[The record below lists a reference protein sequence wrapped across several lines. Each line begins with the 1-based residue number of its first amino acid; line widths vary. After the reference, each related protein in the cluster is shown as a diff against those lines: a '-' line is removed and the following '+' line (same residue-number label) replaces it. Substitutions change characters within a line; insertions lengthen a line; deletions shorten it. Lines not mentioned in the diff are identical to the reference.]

1 MSKLLERR
9 KKLQSEYADVCS
21 KTMDEYGAFLESHKT
36 DILSCADPWFFE
48 ELIRLNKIEAMKYTL
63 QQYDISKHL
72 KRKCSI
78 RRVFGVDDEQCYP
91 LDIASKSGSF
101 EMIRLLITNGA
112 EPEDVSND
120 YCSSLIYNILNRGIN
135 LNSWPWNNEYRYHF
149 KENEFYLSIQ
159 YLLNHIQQKSPI
171 PSRVMSAIIKG
182 TRFDP
187 IQICKLIESKIPF
200 IKETLTAKNII
211 NAIQGKRFNFLECLA
226 NEVGI
231 NIDERLS
238 ANMFGPYCT
247 GFGKYC
253 YVDKSIIQWLLKHNV
268 DINGFMCVC
277 SASSNP
283 FSWGSAQ
290 TDRATALF
298 NHCID
303 RKYKEMELLLD
314 FGADIHKKCIY
325 KGEELSS
332 LEFCVKTFPKEYA
345 EYFQNYKKHN
355 IDDTDKHLG
364 FDLSE
369 IPTTAYLYADVGWKS
384 SMDQIS
390 ELNELN
396 EEAIESLERSLAAQ
410 YNALTSLITKRK
422 EIRNDLLW
430 KKNEE
435 TWLQFLKQWK
445 SWNVHCFVEYLK
457 RIKYVTCSY
466 GQYYNADSTCVHKVE
481 EYIKTNVMED
491 IKQNDDDNAK
501 TYFEG
506 IHISKFT
513 EDAVHAIGITD
524 ANDTQSVYDELQKL
538 IKNDYALVGI
548 DIPYEE
554 TQKTIHHDSAKQQQ
568 LQNTN
573 IELEN
578 QYQEMEQKYN
588 DLQQQNMKLK
598 SEYDKLRQ
606 EINGDVRFYRK
617 WNHDNIA
624 TWIVSLSQEFK
635 VYESCLREKL
645 KEEAV
650 EGEDLAHLSTTDLD
664 RFGIKK
670 FKHKRMI
677 VERIKSLIQS
687 EDKNE
692 GINETA
698 FVG

>member
-78 RRVFGVDDEQCYP
+78 RRVFGVDEQCYP

-101 EMIRLLITNGA
+101 EMIRLLIANGG
-112 EPEDVSND
+112 EPDNVND
-120 YCSSLIYNILNRGIN
+120 YCSNLIYNIIYSGNHK
-135 LNSWPWNNEYRYHF
+135 RYF
-149 KENEFYLSIQ
+149 EDNDIYLSIQ
-159 YLLNHIQQKSPI
+159 YLLNHIKQN
-171 PSRVMSAIIKG
+171 SRISRHVMRIITEHSADHSMR
-182 TRFDP
+182 RFDA

-200 IKETLTAKNII
+200 LKQTVDENMII
-211 NAIQGKRFNFLECLA
+211 CAIQGKHFELLEFLA

-231 NIDERLS
+231 NIDEKLN
-238 ANMFGPYCT
+238 ANMFGQYSWGYINKP
-247 GFGKYC
+247 
-253 YVDKSIIQWLLKHNV
+253 IIQWLLQHNV
-268 DINGFMCVC
+268 DLNGFITEGKGV
-277 SASSNP
+277 SS
-283 FSWGSAQ
+283 G
-290 TDRATALF
+290 DRITPLF
-298 NHCID
+298 HRCID
-303 RKYKEMELLLD
+303 KKYNEMELLLD

-466 GQYYNADSTCVHKVE
+466 GQYYNADSTCVQKVE
-481 EYIKTNVMED
+481 EYIKTNMMGD

-506 IHISKFT
+506 IHLSKFT

-524 ANDTQSVYDELQKL
+524 ANDTQSVHDELQKL

-554 TQKTIHHDSAKQQQ
+554 TQKTIHDSAKQQQ

-598 SEYDKLRQ
+598 SEYDKLREQ
-606 EINGDVRFYRK
+606 INGDVRFYRK